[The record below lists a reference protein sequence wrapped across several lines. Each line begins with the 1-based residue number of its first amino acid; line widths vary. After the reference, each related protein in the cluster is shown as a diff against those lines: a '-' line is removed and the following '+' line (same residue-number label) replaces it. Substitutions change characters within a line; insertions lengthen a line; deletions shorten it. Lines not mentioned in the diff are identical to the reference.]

1 MQPSTLVIEIPQA
14 RSMPATAMA
23 YPLPPISYRGNRQVT
38 IMFKTSPEVLA
49 NLVPAP
55 LQPNPDQLLAFYSAL
70 MHVTAPMEWTYK
82 EVGLLVPVSYNGRPG
97 NYFVCLYLDTV
108 EGILAGR
115 EIWGFPKQQA
125 EITYAE
131 AEGGV
136 TTSGER
142 MGFPLF
148 KASMRLET
156 QLTEIPPSPPGPF
169 FNLKII
175 PSVKRDAPP
184 DVLQLTATEFVPE
197 TTELYVG
204 PATLEF
210 GDSPFDHLNDIP
222 ILGLASAQFT
232 VYSATL
238 DYGEV
243 VLDYLDL
250 H

>member
-23 YPLPPISYRGNRQVT
+23 YPPPPISYRGNRQVT

-55 LQPNPDQLLAFYSAL
+55 LQPNPDQLMAFYSAL

-148 KASMRLET
+148 KASMRLEM
-156 QLTEIPPSPPGPF
+156 QMTEIPPSPPGPF

-175 PSVKRDAPP
+175 PSVRKDAPP
-184 DVLQLTATEFVPE
+184 AVLQLTSTEFVPQ
-197 TTELYVG
+197 TTELYTG
-204 PATLEF
+204 PATFEIGNLPF
-210 GDSPFDHLNDIP
+210 GPAGDIP
-222 ILGLASAQFT
+222 ILGIAAARFT
-232 VYSATL
+232 VYDAVL

-243 VLDYLDL
+243 LVDYRALY
-250 H
+250 